1 MKKPDHEYYDIIEL
15 IARWQE
21 DNIEFTEIDLLKHG
35 SSGKL
40 QFSVWITNAQNTS
53 VEDDSFDDYIS
64 IYQTGTN
71 REDFKPELTK
81 IAPGEKRLYRI
92 SPQSV
97 NKLLDFSTRS
107 SGYSNQDL
115 MAMRSGG
122 LGNYIKNF
130 ELLPDCKGCANNEE
144 LCEKKCNVKL
154 QGNVQI
160 QKKDLIVTLDDV
172 KRFEKNELQREDP
185 LPPYMDPTNEYY
197 SVTLDLAVKT
207 WKAIFVDKKCLN
219 NNSAT
224 KAGSQYLKSPE
235 NGYEDR
241 LKKNNMELSDKL
253 ASEIAKI
260 AAGEYSPSKIKWNE
274 FKRNK

>member
-1 MKKPDHEYYDIIEL
+1 
-15 IARWQE
+15 
-21 DNIEFTEIDLLKHG
+21 
-35 SSGKL
+35 
-40 QFSVWITNAQNTS
+40 
-53 VEDDSFDDYIS
+53 
-64 IYQTGTN
+64 
-71 REDFKPELTK
+71 
-81 IAPGEKRLYRI
+81 
-92 SPQSV
+92 
-97 NKLLDFSTRS
+97 
-107 SGYSNQDL
+107 
-115 MAMRSGG
+115 
-122 LGNYIKNF
+122 
-130 ELLPDCKGCANNEE
+130 
-144 LCEKKCNVKL
+144 
-154 QGNVQI
+154 VQI